1 MAAARGVTLRELYVS
16 LAAVGRLLLLL
27 GVVGGLLKERTP
39 ISEPLIALIA
49 GVLIGP
55 AALGL
60 LDLAELGNQTL
71 ILKEAALVTLGI
83 ALVGVALRLPVG
95 YASGNWRLL
104 VVLLGIV
111 MPLMWIVSGLLVYLI
126 LGLPFWVSVL
136 IGAIVT
142 PTDPVVASSIVA
154 GGVAERNLPA
164 RLRHAISAESG
175 FNDGLALP
183 FVVLP
188 VLVLTEPQGE
198 VLGHWL
204 THTVLLEIVAGAAVA
219 ALMGYVAGKTLRWAE
234 RKEAMERTSLLT
246 ISLALS
252 LTVLGVT
259 ELLHL
264 NGVLAA
270 FVAGIVFNFA
280 GSSEVKESQEEIQE
294 AISRFFDLPV
304 FVIVGMALPWEGW
317 LQLGWGGILL
327 ATAVLLFRHLAGVLA
342 LRPLLGA
349 LQGKAEDVLFSCGW
363 FGPVGAAALYYAAF
377 SLRETGIEAAWTVG
391 SLVICASV
399 LVHGITA
406 TPLTKLYGRH
416 PQVCE
421 VVCILSRMQ
430 DVATP
435 SSPQPT
441 RTTCTSPG
449 PCIPTNSDISMSPD
463 RLGPVWKHTLAGNTP
478 ASPPAYFSMASGTVS
493 KILSTGTTAT

>member
-1 MAAARGVTLRELYVS
+1 MRELYVS
-16 LAAVGRLLLLL
+16 LAAVGGLLLLL
-27 GVVGGLLKERTP
+27 GVLGGLLKERTP
-39 ISEPLIALIA
+39 VSEPLIALIA

-60 LDLAELGNQTL
+60 LDLAELGNETL
-71 ILKEAALVTLGI
+71 ILEQAALVTLGI

-136 IGAIVT
+136 IGAIIT

-154 GGVAERNLPA
+154 GGVAERNLPSF
-164 RLRHAISAESG
+164 LRHAISAESG

-188 VLVLTEPQGE
+188 VLVLTEPPGE

-204 THTVLLEIVAGAAVA
+204 THTLLLEILAGAALA
-219 ALMGYVAGKTLRWAE
+219 ALMGYAAGKILRWAE
-234 RKEAMERTSLLT
+234 RKETMERTSLLT
-246 ISLALS
+246 VSLALS

-280 GSSEVKESQEEIQE
+280 GSSDAKESQEEIQE
-294 AISRFFDLPV
+294 AISRFFDLPI
-304 FVIVGMALPWEGW
+304 FVVLGMALPWEGW
-317 LQLGWGGILL
+317 LELGWGGLL
-327 ATAVLLFRHLAGVLA
+327 LVAAVLLFRRLPAVLA
-342 LRPLLGA
+342 LRPLLGP
-349 LQGKAEDVLFSCGW
+349 LRSRGSDVLFLGW
-363 FGPVGAAALYYAAF
+363 FGPIGAAALYYAAF
-377 SLRETGIEAAWTVG
+377 SLRETGIEEVWVVG
-391 SLVICASV
+391 SLVICTSV
-399 LVHGITA
+399 LVHGVSA
-406 TPLTKLYGRH
+406 TPLTKLYGRL
-416 PQVCE
+416 PKN
-421 VVCILSRMQ
+421 
-430 DVATP
+430 A
-435 SSPQPT
+435 
-441 RTTCTSPG
+441 
-449 PCIPTNSDISMSPD
+449 
-463 RLGPVWKHTLAGNTP
+463 
-478 ASPPAYFSMASGTVS
+478 
-493 KILSTGTTAT
+493 

>member
-1 MAAARGVTLRELYVS
+1 MLRGHRRGEKEVLVLNALYVS
-16 LAAVGRLLLLL
+16 LAAVGRVALLL
-27 GVVGGLLKERTP
+27 GMLGGLLKERTP
-39 ISEPLIALIA
+39 VSEPLIALLA

-60 LDLAELGNQTL
+60 LDLAELGNETV
-71 ILKEAALVTLGI
+71 ILEEAALVTLGI

-104 VVLLGIV
+104 FVLLGIL

-136 IGAIVT
+136 IGAIIT

-154 GGVAERNLPA
+154 GGVAERNLPSS
-164 RLRHAISAESG
+164 LRCAISAESG

-188 VLVLTEPQGE
+188 VLVLTEPPGV

-294 AISRFFDLPV
+294 AISRFFDLPI
-304 FVIVGMALPWEGW
+304 FVLLGMALPWQGW
-317 LQLGWGGILL
+317 LDLGWRGPLL
-327 ATAVLLFRHLAGVLA
+327 VVGVLVLRRLPTVLA
-342 LRPLLGA
+342 LRPLLGP
-349 LQGKAEDVLFSCGW
+349 LRSKGKDVLFLGW
-363 FGPVGAAALYYAAF
+363 FGPIGAAALYYAAF
-377 SLRETGIEAAWTVG
+377 SLRETGIEEAWVVG
-391 SLVICASV
+391 SQVICASV
-399 LVHGITA
+399 LVHGVTA
-406 TPLTKLYGRH
+406 TPLTKLYGR
-416 PQVCE
+416 
-421 VVCILSRMQ
+421 L
-430 DVATP
+430 
-435 SSPQPT
+435 
-441 RTTCTSPG
+441 
-449 PCIPTNSDISMSPD
+449 
-463 RLGPVWKHTLAGNTP
+463 P
-478 ASPPAYFSMASGTVS
+478 AD
-493 KILSTGTTAT
+493 

>member
-1 MAAARGVTLRELYVS
+1 M
-16 LAAVGRLLLLL
+16 LL
-27 GVVGGLLKERTP
+27 GMLGGLLKERTP
-39 ISEPLIALIA
+39 VSEPLIALLA

-60 LDLAELGNQTL
+60 LDLSGLGNQTL
-71 ILKEAALVTLGI
+71 ILQEAALVTLGI

-95 YASGNWRLL
+95 YASSNWRLL

-111 MPLMWIVSGLLVYLI
+111 MPLMWIASGLLVYLF

-142 PTDPVVASSIVA
+142 PTDPVVASSIVS

-164 RLRHAISAESG
+164 KLRHAISAESG

-188 VLVLTEPQGE
+188 ILVLTQPPGE
-198 VLGHWL
+198 AISHWL
-204 THTVLLEIVAGAAVA
+204 TRTVLLEIVAGAAVA
-219 ALMGYVAGKTLRWAE
+219 ALMGYLAGKTLRWAE
-234 RKEAMERTSLLT
+234 RKETMERTSLLT

-270 FVAGIVFNFA
+270 FVAGMVFNFA
-280 GSSEVKESQEEIQE
+280 GSSNAKESQEEIQE
-294 AISRFFDLPV
+294 AISRFFDLPI
-304 FVIVGMALPWEGW
+304 FVLLGMALPWEGW
-317 LQLGWGGILL
+317 LKLGWSGLLFVAAVILL
-327 ATAVLLFRHLAGVLA
+327 RRLPAMLA
-342 LRPLLGA
+342 LRPFLGP
-349 LQGKAEDVLFSCGW
+349 LRDNTKNVLFLGW

-377 SLRETGIEAAWTVG
+377 SLRETGIEEVWVVG

-399 LVHGITA
+399 LVHGVTA
-406 TPLTKLYGRH
+406 TPLTKLYGKL
-416 PQVCE
+416 PQ
-421 VVCILSRMQ
+421 
-430 DVATP
+430 
-435 SSPQPT
+435 
-441 RTTCTSPG
+441 G
-449 PCIPTNSDISMSPD
+449 
-463 RLGPVWKHTLAGNTP
+463 
-478 ASPPAYFSMASGTVS
+478 
-493 KILSTGTTAT
+493 